1 MWRRLKV
8 GTDRSAQYKKLMA
21 MSPREALD
29 SLSGFTKPSE
39 LVRAEWEK
47 YQTWKNQNQGVINK

>member
-1 MWRRLKV
+1 
-8 GTDRSAQYKKLMA
+8 MA
-21 MSPREALD
+21 MTPREALD